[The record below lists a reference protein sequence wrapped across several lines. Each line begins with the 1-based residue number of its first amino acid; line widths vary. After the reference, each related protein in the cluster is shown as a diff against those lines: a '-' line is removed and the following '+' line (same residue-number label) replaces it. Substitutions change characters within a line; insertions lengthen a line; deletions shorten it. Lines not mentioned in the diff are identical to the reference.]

1 MKASVVEVIGNPPLL
16 SQQVCQELLLEQYW
30 HAGKLEE
37 PANVVHLRFGEIWHR
52 LTFDDGIIFWRQQP
66 ESPRPYSMPELNA
79 ETRIDNVGA
88 RLGLVG
94 QRLTSYAA
102 RPISGGSEI
111 AFTFENGL
119 KFILRNVADRT
130 SWLV

>member
-1 MKASVVEVIGNPPLL
+1 
-16 SQQVCQELLLEQYW
+16 
-30 HAGKLEE
+30 
-37 PANVVHLRFGEIWHR
+37 
-52 LTFDDGIIFWRQQP
+52 
-66 ESPRPYSMPELNA
+66 MPELNA